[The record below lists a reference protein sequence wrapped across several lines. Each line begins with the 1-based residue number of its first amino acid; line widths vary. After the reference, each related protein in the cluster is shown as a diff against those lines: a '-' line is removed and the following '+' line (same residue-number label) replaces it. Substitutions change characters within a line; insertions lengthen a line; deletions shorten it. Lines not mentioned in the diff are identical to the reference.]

1 MYGWTGK
8 LLRVNLT
15 ENTTTSEDI
24 SKNVLE
30 NYLGGRGLGT
40 KIIFDEI
47 NPKVNPLS
55 SENKLV
61 FAVGPL
67 SKTKVPTSGRMS
79 LSTKSPLTGTI
90 FDSNAG
96 GFWGAVLK
104 GAGYD
109 AVVIEGQS
117 ETPVRLVI
125 EEENSKIKDASK
137 LWGKGIKFTDKNL
150 NEEEEGSYQNLMIG
164 PAGENQVK
172 FASIS
177 VNGKRSLGR
186 GGVGAVMGAK
196 KLKAISVSGN
206 KKVEIADKEQFDF
219 VNYELKK
226 WIKANP
232 LTSEAMPKFGT
243 SMLVNLVNEAGALPT
258 RNFTETQ
265 FEMAENISGE
275 MLTDK
280 ILQKNS
286 GCYNCPIR
294 CERRTK
300 TKNEEGH
307 GPEYET
313 VGLMGSNLGVGDI
326 EAVAEFNYLC
336 NDLGLDTI
344 TTGGTLS
351 CFMEMAEK
359 GIVEYDISF
368 GEADKIKNLIEK
380 IALREGIGE
389 ELARG
394 PREFAHSYDAG
405 EFAMEVKGLVLP
417 AYDPR
422 GLKGRGLG
430 YITSNRGA
438 CHLRGNML
446 GPELLGVPKMIDRFQ
461 PKGKSGLLINQ
472 QNFVAIID
480 SLVLCQFLTFA
491 VGEEFIAR
499 VLSAVTGVEKT
510 QQDLL
515 DMGERIWNIER
526 IFNLNAGFRREDDRL
541 PQRFLK
547 ETGSGPASNQVF
559 EQEVMLDE
567 YYRSRG
573 WNNQGVPTEEK
584 LKDLGLEG
592 IDIDV

>member
-15 ENTTTSEDI
+15 ENTTNTENI
-24 SKNVLE
+24 PKEVLE
-30 NYLGGRGLGT
+30 DYIGGRGLGT
-40 KIIFDEI
+40 KIIYDEI
-47 NPKVNPLS
+47 KSKVDPLS
-55 SENKLV
+55 PENKLV

-67 SKTKVPTSGRMS
+67 TKTKVPTSGRMS

-109 AVVIEGQS
+109 VVVIEGQS

-125 EEENSKIKDASK
+125 DEENSKIKDASK
-137 LWGKGIKFTDKNL
+137 LWGKGIKFIDKNL

>member
-104 GAGYD
+104 GTGYD

-125 EEENSKIKDASK
+125 EEDNCKIKDANN
-137 LWGKGIKFTDKNL
+137 LWGKGIRFTDKHL
-150 NEEEEGSYQNLMIG
+150 NEEEEGSFQNLMIG

-196 KLKAISVSGN
+196 KLKAVSVSGN
-206 KKVEIADKEQFDF
+206 KKVEIADEEKFEF
-219 VNYELKK
+219 VNYELNK

-344 TTGGTLS
+344 TTGGTIS
-351 CFMEMAEK
+351 CLMEMADK
-359 GIVEYDISF
+359 DIIEYDISF
-368 GEADKIKNLIEK
+368 GETEKIKRLIEK
-380 IALREGIGE
+380 IAYQEGIGE

-394 PREFAHSYDAG
+394 PREFAQSHDAG
-405 EFAMEVKGLVLP
+405 ELAMEVKGLVLP

-461 PKGKSGLLINQ
+461 SKGKSGLLINQ

-526 IFNLNAGFRREDDRL
+526 IFNLNAGFRREDDSL
-541 PQRFLK
+541 PLRFLK
-547 ETGSGPASNQVF
+547 ETGSGPASDQVF

-584 LKDLGLEG
+584 LKELGLEG
-592 IDIDV
+592 IDINV